1 MAPPRSAYSGGYS
14 HFTANKLKQVQ
25 LPEKIRCTSCKKH
38 KPQIQYSNKQM
49 ADLRHAIFTRGSG
62 ATTKIRCRNCTG
74 TQVTELECVGCD
86 TVKGLDEFSRT
97 HRRNPDNARC
107 KVCMDIQVAIEP
119 GEMHDDG
126 SEEDSED
133 SNPFERDQDNDDD
146 GYQGSSANV
155 PDKDGWV
162 ERLRK
167 GPSTAT
173 YGGTSTS
180 GVTSNTRSDWPRPVS
195 RPAASRPTA
204 SVAGSS
210 SAWPKIKAAKPAPK
224 SAFESDDDSEHSE
237 RDDGS
242 RNDDDEEQE
251 EEEEDNDDDIL
262 VW

>member
-14 HFTANKLKQVQ
+14 QFTANN
-25 LPEKIRCTSCKKH
+25 CKKY
-38 KPQIQYSNKQM
+38 KPQAQYSNKQM
-49 ADLRHAIFTRGSG
+49 ADLRHAIFTR
-62 ATTKIRCRNCTG
+62 
-74 TQVTELECVGCD
+74 ELECVGCD
-86 TVKGLDEFSRT
+86 TVKGLDEFSKT

-133 SNPFERDQDNDDD
+133 SNPFERDQDDDDDD

-162 ERLRK
+162 EKLRK

-173 YGGTSTS
+173 YGDTSTS
-180 GVTSNTRSDWPRPVS
+180 GVTSNTRNDWPRPDP
-195 RPAASRPTA
+195 RPTASRPPA

-210 SAWPKIKAAKPAPK
+210 SAWPKVKAAKSAPK

-242 RNDDDEEQE
+242 RNGDDDDDDDDED
-251 EEEEDNDDDIL
+251 EDEDEDDDIL